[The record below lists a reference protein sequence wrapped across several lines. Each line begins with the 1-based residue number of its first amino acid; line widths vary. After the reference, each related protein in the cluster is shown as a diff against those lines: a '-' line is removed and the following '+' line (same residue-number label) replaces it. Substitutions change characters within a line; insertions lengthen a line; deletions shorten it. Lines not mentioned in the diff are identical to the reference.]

1 MGASE
6 SVPLTHERLFELTKS
21 TRSVMNLLL
30 EYMLKEITVRDFMA
44 LSNPEQC
51 KKYVLFMANNMYKQF
66 YELQVVPTRDKKGV
80 LAFRL
85 AKDLTNP
92 TKEAEQ
98 EKQGLCLTLSYF
110 YTRIFQIY
118 GALALTLI
126 DDISFMTDTGLM
138 QGYTDPSKQLH
149 APGYRPYQGVG
160 GDPMAYPPQMGYPMG
175 YQMGPQMGYPMGYP
189 QAKAPTSALGNF
201 SFLRSFLTND
211 TNSSKGSL
219 TKYEG
224 ADNNK
229 GLIYFK
235 LRDQENGNFIVEAR
249 GAKYPAYLEMGSKNE
264 LGSKDFRVTIGKLRY
279 QKKRATSENK
289 EETATMDLPIEVM
302 EKKSLLIEY
311 TNGQYTIKDTAKSI
325 DDYFTDLFRKIIP
338 IVKSLVEDS
347 YNSTGYSS
355 SSASE
360 SGTEDKLR
368 LGRIISNLRDVKP
381 LGHCV
386 ARAMQLLR
394 TVPLQGQAG
403 VSSICKD
410 SLFES
415 TVTTESGTKTTTSR
429 SGIPKKGKSL
439 DSSPGLEA
447 LAFLFYDAISE
458 GTPKLVIGKKK
469 RADGTSSYEQYVHF
483 MQKMATLFHDTKDGT
498 NATKTRSIN
507 SFDTGLSSIKNKR
520 DNEMCAGIPGDK
532 AIPVPPQDIGNI
544 HSIIKQ
550 LFQTQFAHATECGKI
565 FQTLFHIQREPT
577 TGQFR
582 ISLSD
587 YIIKNGF
594 PAIDQINYKAR
605 ELLINY
611 YESCETSYQVGMKLV
626 LESKKRVNA
635 LMPKPVAPV
644 APAQMPAPVAQMP
657 APVAKATTTIPAQK
671 PGQPLVAPGQ
681 TKPLTPSFWS

>member
-66 YELQVVPTRDKKGV
+66 YELQVIPTRDKKGV

-126 DDISFMTDTGLM
+126 DDISFMTDTGLV
-138 QGYTDPSKQLH
+138 QGYTDSSKQLH
-149 APGYRPYQGVG
+149 APGYRPYQGTG
-160 GDPMAYPPQMGYPMG
+160 GDPMGY
-175 YQMGPQMGYPMGYP
+175 PQMGYPMGYP
-189 QAKAPTSALGNF
+189 QMGYPPMGYPMGYPPQAKAPTSTLGNF

-211 TNSSKGSL
+211 SNSSKGFL

-224 ADNNK
+224 TDNNK

-235 LRDQENGNFIVEAR
+235 LRDQENGNLIVEAR
-249 GAKYPAYLEMGSKNE
+249 GAKYPAYLEIASKNE

-279 QKKRATSENK
+279 QKKRATAENK
-289 EETATMDLPIEVM
+289 EETATMDLPVEVV

-311 TNGQYTIKDTAKSI
+311 TNGQYTIKDSAKSI
-325 DDYFTDLFRKIIP
+325 DDYFTELFRKIIP
-338 IVKSLVEDS
+338 IVKSLVEDT
-347 YNSTGYSS
+347 YDSTGYSS
-355 SSASE
+355 STASE
-360 SGTEDKLR
+360 VGTEDKLR

-403 VSSICKD
+403 LSSICKD

-415 TVTTESGTKTTTSR
+415 SVTTEAGTKTTTSR
-429 SGIPKKGKSL
+429 SGVPKKGKSL

-447 LAFLFYDAISE
+447 LAFLFYDAIAE

-469 RADGTSSYEQYVHF
+469 RADGTSSYEQYVKF
-483 MQKMATLFHDTKDGT
+483 MQKMATLFHDTKDAT
-498 NATKTRSIN
+498 NATKLRTVN
-507 SFDTGLSSIKNKR
+507 SFDSGLSSIKNKR
-520 DNEMCAGIPGDK
+520 DNELCAGIPGDRP
-532 AIPVPPQDIGNI
+532 ISVLPQDIGSV
-544 HSIIKQ
+544 HSVIKQ

-565 FQTLFHIQREPT
+565 FQALFDIKREPT

-587 YIIKNGF
+587 FIIKNGF
-594 PAIDQINYKAR
+594 PAIDQINYKSR
-605 ELLINY
+605 ELLIKY
-611 YESCETSYQVGMKLV
+611 YETCETTYQAGMKLV

-635 LMPKPVAPV
+635 LMPKPVPV
-644 APAQMPAPVAQMP
+644 APVAQVP
-657 APVAKATTTIPAQK
+657 QVPQVAKATMPTQK

-681 TKPLTPSFWS
+681 AKPFIPANSSFWS